1 MKSAFKTAAKI
12 FKYASWL
19 FVILYCG
26 YIIYDDQIF
35 IKQISDLSDFNLF
48 MKTQLMYLLLFFTC
62 FMFYYWVAALVIIFL
77 YVKIYTPV
85 KNVIKG
91 MHN

>member
-26 YIIYDDQIF
+26 YIIYDDFIF
-35 IKQISDLSDFNLF
+35 IRQISDLSDFNLF
-48 MKTQLMYLLLFFTC
+48 MKTQLMYLLVFFIC
-62 FMFYYWVAALVIIFL
+62 FMFCYWIAALVVILL